1 MAEKRERLF
10 TNFPPVSTEEWME
23 KVAADLKGRD
33 FEKKLVWRTEEGFK
47 VQPFYRWED
56 IKDSKLINSLPGEFP
71 YIRGTKKDTNAWLVR
86 QDLKVEDVKEAN
98 KKALFL
104 LERGV
109 SSLSFKINEK
119 DLNDKLFDTLLN
131 GICAETVELN
141 FSTCQGHIVELA
153 KLLVSYLQNK
163 KYDVKKLFGSIDFD
177 FFNKMLTR
185 GKEKGNFI
193 ETSKALLE
201 AIKPLPFYR
210 VFNVTSSSLN
220 NAGAYISQELGYA
233 LAWGNE
239 YLDKMIDAGYSAEIV
254 AKKIKFNFGVGSNY
268 FMEIAKFR
276 AARLLWANIVAAYNP
291 TCDHDCDNAG
301 PNKECRCA
309 AKMRIH
315 AETSV
320 YNKTVYDSY
329 VNLLRTQ
336 TEAMSAGLA
345 GVDSMTVLPFDV
357 TYKEADEFSE
367 RLARNQQL
375 LLKEESHFDKV
386 VDPAGGSYYVEKL
399 TEAIAKQAWDIF
411 LSVLDKGG
419 FYKAVKAGLIQ
430 DDINATN
437 EKRHLR
443 VAQRRE
449 FILGTNMYPNFA
461 ETLGDKRG
469 RDLNSCCKA
478 GGDSTIKT
486 LKFDRAAVE
495 FEKLRLET
503 ELSGK
508 RPKAFMLT
516 IGSLVM
522 RQARAQ
528 YSCNFLAC
536 AGYEVIDNLGFKT
549 VEEGVEA
556 AMAAGADMVVLCS
569 SDEEYAEY
577 AEPAFKALN
586 NRALFAVAGAPECM
600 DELKA
605 KGIEHF
611 IHVRVN
617 VLETLKEFN
626 ANLLK

>member
-1 MAEKRERLF
+1 MAEKREHLF
-10 TNFPPVSTEEWME
+10 SNFPPVSTEQWME
-23 KVAADLKGRD
+23 KVATDLKGAD
-33 FEKKLVWRTEEGFK
+33 FERKLVWRTNEGFK

-56 IKDSKLINSLPGEFP
+56 IKDLQLINSLPGEFP
-71 YIRGTKKDTNAWLVR
+71 YLRGTKKNTNAWLVR
-86 QDLKVEDVKEAN
+86 QDLEVKDIKEAN

-109 SSLSFKINEK
+109 ESLSFKINEK
-119 DLNDKLFDTLLN
+119 DLNDQLMDALIK
-131 GICAETVELN
+131 GIDSETVELN
-141 FSTCQGHIVELA
+141 FFTCQGHIVELA
-153 KLLVSYLQNK
+153 KLVVAYFQK
-163 KYDVKKLFGSIDFD
+163 KNYDVKKLFGSIDFD
-177 FFNKMLTR
+177 FMNKMLTR
-185 GKEKGNFI
+185 GKEKGNFV

-210 VFNVTSSSLN
+210 TLNVTSSSLN
-220 NAGAYISQELGYA
+220 NAGAFITQELGYA

-239 YLDKMIDAGYSAEIV
+239 YLDKLTEAGCPAELV

-291 TCDHDCDNAG
+291 TCDRDCDNQG
-301 PNKECRCA
+301 ENKECRCA

-315 AETSV
+315 AQTSLF
-320 YNKTVYDSY
+320 NMTVYDSH
-329 VNLLRTQ
+329 VNLLRSQ
-336 TEAMSAGLA
+336 TEAMSAALA
-345 GVDSMTVLPFDV
+345 GVDSMTVLPFDIP
-357 TYKEADEFSE
+357 YKDSEEFSE
-367 RLARNQQL
+367 RIARNQQL

-386 VDPAGGSYYVEKL
+386 ADPAGGSYYIEKL
-399 TEAIAKQAWDIF
+399 TESIAQEAWRIF
-411 LSVLDKGG
+411 LDVVEKGG
-419 FYKAVKAGLIQ
+419 FYKAVKEGRVQ
-430 DDINATN
+430 DEVNASN
-437 EKRHLR
+437 EKRHLL

-449 FILGTNMYPNFA
+449 NILGTNIFPNFSEKA
-461 ETLGDKRG
+461 GDKRPK
-469 RDLNSCCKA
+469 DFTSCCKA
-478 GGDSTIKT
+478 DGKSDIKT
-486 LKFDRAAVE
+486 LNFDRAALE

-536 AGYEVIDNLGFKT
+536 AGYEVVDNLGFKT

-556 AMAAGADMVVLCS
+556 AMAAGADVVVLCS
-569 SDEEYAEY
+569 SDDEYAEY

-586 NRALFAVAGAPECM
+586 NRAMFVVAGAPACM
-600 DELKA
+600 DDLKA
-605 KGIEHF
+605 KGIENF
-611 IHVRVN
+611 IHVKVN

-626 ANLLK
+626 AKLLK